1 MPKKYNFIY
10 EKLVEDKN
18 DIIGHIAYSI
28 YKQDKINYIKS
39 KKDLGIEV
47 KGKIIKSFHE
57 ISSSESSIEAY
68 KIKAEIVMQSF
79 FENTIN
85 TIASDIEEEIKENH
99 ANFLKDVIKPL
110 TSGFW
115 SNFWAGLLSAF
126 VFALILAAIA
136 FIIQFNGSTIS
147 INVDK
152 NNTEVTQPKE

>member
-28 YKQDKINYIKS
+28 YKQDKINFIKS
-39 KKDLGIEV
+39 KKDEGLEV
-47 KGKIIKSFHE
+47 KGKILKTFHE
-57 ISSSESSIEAY
+57 LSSSESSIDAY

-85 TIASDIEEEIKENH
+85 EISSDIEEEIKENH
-99 ANFLKDVIKPL
+99 TEFLKGVIKPI

-115 SNFWAGLLSAF
+115 KSVWAGLLSAF
-126 VFALILAAIA
+126 IFALLLAAIA
-136 FIIQFNGSTIS
+136 FILQFQGSTIS
-147 INVDK
+147 VVVDK
-152 NNTEVTQPKE
+152 DKTEQTE